1 MNAVKSDLF
10 SVSKYIFLQ
19 VITLS
24 VIHIHSFKA
33 RMVKLFTE
41 YRIQS
46 DKYCQQSQVVE
57 YRTEKKLCSSSK
69 EGERIGVKGAV
80 TKSGRG

>member
-41 YRIQS
+41 YKVTNTVSRA
-46 DKYCQQSQVVE
+46 KLLNTE
-57 YRTEKKLCSSSK
+57 RTKLCSSSK